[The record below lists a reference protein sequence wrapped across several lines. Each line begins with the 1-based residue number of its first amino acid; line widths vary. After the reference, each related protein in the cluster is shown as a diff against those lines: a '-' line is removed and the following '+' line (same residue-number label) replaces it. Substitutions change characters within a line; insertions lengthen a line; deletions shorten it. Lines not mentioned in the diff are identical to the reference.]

1 MNPHQQTQNIV
12 PGTPQNAEP
21 RYDYIGPEVQI
32 GAGRF
37 GVKPLAQHGT
47 IIIDGGNLWL
57 LDSQNQVIAQAPLAM
72 CSVTKGPWPTIGQM
86 AWLTIQ
92 GVRYSVAVGHGKTL
106 GHKARKGVFI
116 TRRYTKD
123 FLAAFQRLR
132 GLAPTSTPP

>member
-1 MNPHQQTQNIV
+1 MNPNQQTQNIV
-12 PGTPQNAEP
+12 PGTPQSTEP
-21 RYDYIGPEVQI
+21 QYDYIGPEVQI

-37 GVKPLAQHGT
+37 GMKPLAQHGT

-57 LDSQNQVIAQAPLAM
+57 LGSQDQVIAQAPLAM
-72 CSVTKGPWPTIGQM
+72 CTVTKGPWLTMGQM

-92 GVRYSVAVGHGKTL
+92 GARYSVAVGHGKTL
-106 GHKARKGVFI
+106 GRKARKGVFI

-132 GLAPTSTPP
+132 NLAQASTPQ